1 KISSAIHDQ
10 FSRRLTM
17 PSSALEVVQTDKAPK
32 ALGPY
37 SQAIKAGG
45 VVYCAGQGGIEPASG
60 QIVAGG
66 VEAETRQVWNNLK
79 AVLEAAGTSLANV
92 VKVNV
97 YMTDLGQFSQMNAIY
112 AEYFPD
118 TKPARTTVQV
128 AALPRNLLVEIDC
141 VAVAG

>member
-1 KISSAIHDQ
+1 MSTS
-10 FSRRLTM
+10 L
-17 PSSALEVVQTDKAPK
+17 VVVHTDNAPK

-37 SQAIKAGG
+37 SQGIIAAGF
-45 VVYCAGQGGIEPASG
+45 VYCAGQGGIDPQSG

-66 VEAETRQVWNNLK
+66 VEPETRQVWNNLK
-79 AVLEAAGTSLANV
+79 AVLEAAGSSLANV

-97 YMTDLGQFSQMNAIY
+97 YMTDLSQFSQMNAIY
-112 AEYFPD
+112 AEYFPE